1 MVSLGEVPV
10 IMWENMLK
18 QEVWTVDAFDGQE
31 PENTSA
37 SAEDGSIDLE
47 SVAAAEPDLILASQ
61 MDLGDQYDDLS
72 KIALVTGDTAQ
83 VAADVK
89 AEHPEFEGK
98 SISMLN
104 YFGLDTIRYLDPDD
118 SDAADLMESIGLT
131 TIAESSSFGSD
142 DISAERLD
150 DTAADVMVIMDNSN
164 GRIDDLTDNP
174 TFQAIPGVKEGRV
187 LILHNK
193 AFESGKAGYTVNDD
207 TEEQEGNL
215 PWAIVYPGP
224 LSTQWALE
232 TLAPLLADA
241 IGGDEG

>member
-72 KIALVTGDTAQ
+72 KTALVTGDTAQ

-207 TEEQEGNL
+207 AEEQEGNL